1 MVCVD
6 SGYELHIGGNGGI
19 KVRVT
24 DLLCKVATEEEV
36 LEYCG
41 AFIQKYREE
50 AHYLERTAPWV
61 ERVGFDYVKQAI
73 VDDEAQRKA
82 LYERFRLSQQYAQVD
97 PWKAVAEGRDQYEFQ
112 PIEITAA

>member
-1 MVCVD
+1 MH
-6 SGYELHIGGNGGI
+6 GAYAHIGFL
-19 KVRVT
+19 VT

-61 ERVGFDYVKQAI
+61 ERVGLTTIKEAI
-73 VDDEAQRKA
+73 LDDAEQRKA
-82 LYERFRLSQQYAQVD
+82 LHERFKFGLKFAQID
-97 PWKAVAEGRDQYEFQ
+97 PWKARAEGEAAHEFT
-112 PIEITAA
+112 PLKIAG